1 MIYGT
6 AKIAVR
12 QNAIF
17 MMFTKPQLM
26 FFEAIRQEN
35 IAINAPVSGIW
46 KSGLET

>member
-12 QNAIF
+12 ENAIF